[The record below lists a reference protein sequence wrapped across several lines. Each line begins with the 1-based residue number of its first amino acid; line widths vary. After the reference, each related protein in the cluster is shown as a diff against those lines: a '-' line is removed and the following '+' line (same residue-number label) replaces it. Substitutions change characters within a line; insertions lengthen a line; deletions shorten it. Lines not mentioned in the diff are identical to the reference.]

1 MKTLTL
7 KQAKNLKHGDT
18 LYHLINN
25 NSDGTPQRWR
35 VNGKPK
41 TWKKDE
47 SKVRVPVKNG
57 LKHFGTLDEDCLDL
71 VTLTPFEKYFIKT
84 FMFFSDAKKF
94 QRKMRKDGYHTRL
107 ERIGGISDPYSKVHY
122 WI

>member
-7 KQAKNLKHGDT
+7 KQAKNLKTGT
-18 LYHLINN
+18 ILYHLINK

-41 TWKKDE
+41 IWKKDE

-57 LKHFGTLDEDCLDL
+57 LRHFDAIDEDCLDI
-71 VTLTPFEKYFIKT
+71 VTLEPFEKYFIKT
-84 FMFFSDAKKF
+84 FMFLSEGKSF
-94 QRKMRKDGYHTRL
+94 QRKIRNEGYHTRL
-107 ERIGGISDPYSKVHY
+107 EKHGGIADPYCKVHY